1 MRRLRVVRRQ
11 LAAATDRRSE
21 LWREHGDG
29 SDSAFAAEVAR
40 LSDRIDTLWAE
51 TRILMAEIR
60 NGARADII
68 AKARAAERVER
79 DLTRRQRLASA
90 TARSR

>member
-21 LWREHGDG
+21 LWRHGDG
-29 SDSAFAAEVAR
+29 SDPALAPEVAR
-40 LSDRIDTLWAE
+40 LSDRIETLWSEARVL
-51 TRILMAEIR
+51 TAEIR

-68 AKARAAERVER
+68 ARARAAERVER
-79 DLTRRQRLASA
+79 DLTRRQRLEPAA
-90 TARSR
+90 ARPR